1 MEALLSALLA
11 AALAELGDKTQLIA
25 LALAL
30 RFRNSTGAVLAGI
43 ALAAIVNAAI
53 AGLASG
59 TIGAMLSRDAA
70 TLMLALALGSAGVPM
85 MWKPKP
91 APSVDGW
98 KIGAFASSFAAFGIA
113 ELGDKTQFLTFAI
126 ATRTGMPILAA
137 LGAAAGVFAMSAVAV
152 IGGRAVLAA
161 LPVTALRRIGG
172 ALFLLLGAIAAV
184 NALRLV

>member
-53 AGLASG
+53 AGVAG
-59 TIGAMLSRDAA
+59 ATIGQMLSREAA

-85 MWKPKP
+85 MLKPRA

-137 LGAAAGVFAMSAVAV
+137 AGAAAGVFAMSMLVV
-152 IGGRAVLAA
+152 VGGRALLDA
-161 LPVTALRRIGG
+161 LPMTLLRRIGAG
-172 ALFLLLGAIAAV
+172 VFLLLGAIAAV

>member
-30 RFRNSTGAVLAGI
+30 RFHDRSGAVLAGI
-43 ALAAIVNAAI
+43 ALAAAVNATI
-53 AGLASG
+53 AGVAG
-59 TIGAMLSRDAA
+59 ATIGQMLSREAA

-85 MWKPKP
+85 LLKPKR
-91 APSVDGW
+91 APDVSGW
-98 KIGAFASSFAAFGIA
+98 GIGAFASSFAAFGIA

-126 ATRTGMPILAA
+126 ATRTGMPALAA
-137 LGAAAGVFAMSAVAV
+137 AGAAAGVFAMSVLAVA
-152 IGGRAVLAA
+152 GGRAVLDA
-161 LPVTALRRIGG
+161 LPMTLLRRIGG
-172 ALFLLLGAIAAV
+172 GLFLTLGAIAAV